1 MDQQTISP
9 KTFWQ
14 RPEGKTGTIIG
25 LGILAGGAVLLYKIL
40 PFLLLLLQTHFILPV
55 FCWF

>member
-25 LGILAGGAVLLYKIL
+25 LGILAGGAKEEAIVRMISLKGI
-40 PFLLLLLQTHFILPV
+40 FK
-55 FCWF
+55 